1 MVQVYGETSFE
12 LVEQMIKYVKFSEHD
27 YFIDLGSGES
37 LFCSVCE
44 DVCPVSSQAYFL
56 EVRLWQHYDSGYM
69 WDV

>member
-1 MVQVYGETSFE
+1 
-12 LVEQMIKYVKFSEHD
+12 MIKYVKFSEHD